1 MVTSLTLVSCL
12 VVGIVGVRVLK
23 SDNVEISIDSSYVLL
38 LENSSQKSSE
48 LVRIA
53 APEMSFEEIKIPVE
67 VKRVSPRIVAA
78 RRSATVSAPELKI
91 IVLPKNE
98 LPFHEPVKLA
108 RVEYRGELLEEMVA
122 LYDGLPVEEKVL
134 VAEAKKLDIHDE
146 VKTAQSSEKEVTD
159 DAEPEFF
166 EYEDKADQIAT
177 PTEVAG
183 AANPINENT
192 IENVEISVQDMV
204 PAQTPVQA
212 QAPTPSI
219 TNLVGFDYSALRQDL
234 QDKKVPTVSA
244 VTTRQRK
251 SNKPKVDPVPTSVP
265 EPEEEE
271 RTNKSLSQ
279 MTIQGVATDLKTN
292 GPLVGFELRFQDNT
306 SEAVEDYG
314 DGEVTV
320 SVAMAHQK
328 MIRSTVILKRG
339 FVPTNTDLIF
349 EEGAG
354 SVSIPVLPQDLFDD
368 LMLPFEN
375 NGQIGSLLVKLDD
388 STEIAKLDVP
398 FGKVITLDGNMRET
412 TSEDFRYQLF
422 VGVKAG
428 NAILSYTHGNEVT
441 HKIIHI
447 HERELSYESNYFEK
461 TNINQVSLYQEDLLS
476 REKSPLVTS
485 SENVKV
491 FAKNIHGEK
500 LNQNTYRINF
510 GKALLGAR
518 NYLELGHEK
527 ELLFVGTKD
536 ETTISIPSESFIR
549 HVLGS
554 LPESQLGNRCAIQ
567 VNIKKKISDVVVGSE
582 SVGESLMVN
591 PQYLD
596 TDGKFYDSA
605 SEKTRKVV
613 VFGENQGADAQDMNG
628 KVNLKITYL
637 DGTVD
642 FLGTYCSPNTYL
654 VEQL

>member
-23 SDNVEISIDSSYVLL
+23 SDNVEISIDSSYLLL

-48 LVRIA
+48 QVAIA
-53 APEMSFEEIKIPVE
+53 APEMSFEEIKIPVDLKK
-67 VKRVSPRIVAA
+67 VVSRIAAA
-78 RRSATVSAPELKI
+78 RKPAPASAPELKMLI
-91 IVLPKNE
+91 LEKNE

-108 RVEYRGELLEEMVA
+108 RVEYRGELLVDMVA
-122 LYDGLPVEEKVL
+122 LYNGLPVEEKVL
-134 VAEAKKLDIHDE
+134 IAEAKKLDIQDE

-166 EYEDKADQIAT
+166 EYQDKADQVAN
-177 PTEVAG
+177 PAEVAG
-183 AANPINENT
+183 AANPITENK
-192 IENVEISVQDMV
+192 IENVEISVQDML
-204 PAQTPVQA
+204 PSQTPVQA
-212 QAPTPSI
+212 QAPAPSI

-234 QDKKVPTVSA
+234 RDNKVPTVSA
-244 VTTRQRK
+244 VTTRPRK
-251 SNKPKVDPVPTSVP
+251 SKKSKVDPAPTPVP

-292 GPLVGFELRFQDNT
+292 GPLVGFELRFQDNP
-306 SEAVEDYG
+306 SEVVEDYG

-328 MIRSTVILKRG
+328 MTRSTVILKRG

-375 NGQIGSLLVKLDD
+375 SGQIGSLLVELDD

-398 FGKVITLDGNMRET
+398 FGKVITLDGDMRET

-461 TNINQVSLYQEDLLS
+461 TNINQVSLFQEDLLS

-491 FAKNIHGEK
+491 FAKNIQGEK

-510 GKALLGAR
+510 GRALLGAR

-536 ETTISIPSESFIR
+536 ETRISIPSESFIR

-596 TDGKFYDSA
+596 ADGKFYDSA
-605 SEKTRKVV
+605 SDKTRKVV
-613 VFGENQGADAQDMNG
+613 VFGEKQGADAQDMNG